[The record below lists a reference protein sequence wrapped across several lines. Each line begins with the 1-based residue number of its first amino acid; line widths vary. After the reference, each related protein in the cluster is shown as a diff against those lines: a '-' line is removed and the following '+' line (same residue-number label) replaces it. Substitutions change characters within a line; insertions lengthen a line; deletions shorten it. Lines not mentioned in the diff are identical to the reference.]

1 VRGTAE
7 AAYHLRGGR
16 RLEGGGGAGGLRR
29 GHGRLDRGRRGRARV
44 LDRRAWRRERCTAP
58 VRRRRAEQQA
68 LGDVNGGGERREK

>member
-44 LDRRAWRRERCTAP
+44 LDRRTAP